1 MSRLIDVLLLTALPA
16 SGKSEVRRYLAGLT
30 PEQCRDEMHLGPTV
44 QLDDYPYVHMMRRVS
59 QELRKLGQD
68 GLFFDSDELP
78 MKEPRD
84 WGTLIELLNE
94 DFDDLVERRPA
105 APRPLA
111 GGCPAAEWLLDR
123 YDAAR
128 RKVGARPALGQLDAA
143 TRQALAQALET
154 EAAGL
159 LADKNAGI
167 PDSLAGRT
175 VVIEMA
181 RGGPD
186 KAALP
191 LPAPLGYR
199 YSFSVLSAAIL
210 ARASVLYVWVTPEE
224 SRRKNIERTDPNDP
238 GSILHHGV
246 PMAVMLGDYG
256 CDDMDWLLQH
266 SDRPDTVAIE
276 AHGRTWHLPVGRF
289 DNRVDKTTFVRAD
302 RAQWKEADVRALHE
316 GLAGA
321 LAGVVAAAEKES
333 SPRRGAAARQSERG

>member
-1 MSRLIDVLLLTALPA
+1 MSSLIDVLLLTALPA

-30 PEQCRDEMHLGPTV
+30 PEQCRDEMHVGPTV
-44 QLDDYPYVHMMRRVS
+44 QLDDYPYVHLMRRIS
-59 QELRKLGQD
+59 QELRKRGQD

-94 DFDDLVERRPA
+94 DFEDLVKRHRPA
-105 APRPLA
+105 P
-111 GGCPAAEWLLDR
+111 GSAAEWLLDR
-123 YDAAR
+123 FDAAR
-128 RKVGARPALGQLDAA
+128 RKVAARPALGQLEPAV
-143 TRQALAQALET
+143 RREIVQALEA
-154 EAAGL
+154 ECAEL
-159 LADKNAGI
+159 LRDKNAGI
-167 PDSLAGRT
+167 PDSLNGRT
-175 VVIEMA
+175 VVIEFA

-186 KAALP
+186 KSALP

-199 YSFSVLSAAIL
+199 YSFATLSEEIL

-256 CDDMDWLLQH
+256 CDDMAWLLQQ
-266 SDRPDTVAIE
+266 SDRPDTVRIE
-276 AHGRTWHLPVGRF
+276 AHGRTWHLPVARF

-302 RAQWKEADVRALHE
+302 RAQWKETDVAALHG
-316 GLAGA
+316 GLAEACGRLVKA
-321 LAGVVAAAEKES
+321 VDQAY
-333 SPRRGAAARQSERG
+333 

>member
-1 MSRLIDVLLLTALPA
+1 MSSLIDVLLLTALPA

-30 PEQCRDEMHLGPTV
+30 PEQCRDEMHVGPTV
-44 QLDDYPYVHMMRRVS
+44 QLDDYPYVHLMRRIS
-59 QELRKLGQD
+59 QELRKRGQD

-78 MKEPRD
+78 LKEQRD

-94 DFDDLVERRPA
+94 DFDDLVKLHRP
-105 APRPLA
+105 APRPTS
-111 GGCPAAEWLLDR
+111 GGYPAAEWLLDR
-123 YDAAR
+123 FDAAR
-128 RKVGARPALGQLDAA
+128 RKVAARPALGQLEPAV
-143 TRQALAQALET
+143 RRELAQALEA
-154 EAAGL
+154 ECAEL
-159 LADKNAGI
+159 LHDKNAGI
-167 PDSLAGRT
+167 PDSLKGRT
-175 VVIEMA
+175 VVIEFA

-186 KAALP
+186 QSALP

-199 YSFSVLSAAIL
+199 YSFATLSEEIL

-256 CDDMDWLLQH
+256 CDDMAWLLQQ
-266 SDRPDTVAIE
+266 SDRPDTVRIE
-276 AHGRTWHLPVGRF
+276 AHGRTWYLPVGRF

-302 RAQWKEADVRALHE
+302 RAQWQEADVAALHG

-321 LAGVVAAAEKES
+321 LARVVKAAEK
-333 SPRRGAAARQSERG
+333 AY

>member
-30 PEQCRDEMHLGPTV
+30 PEQCRNEMHIGPTV
-44 QLDDYPYVHMMRRVS
+44 QLDDYPYVHLMRRVS
-59 QELRKLGQD
+59 QELRKRGQD
-68 GLFFDSDELP
+68 GLFFDSDDLP

-94 DFDDLVERRPA
+94 DFDDLVKRHRPA
-105 APRPLA
+105 PGPAA
-111 GGCPAAEWLLDR
+111 SGCPAAEWMLDR
-123 YDAAR
+123 FDAAR
-128 RKVGARPALGQLDAA
+128 RKVAARPALGQLDPDVR
-143 TRQALAQALET
+143 RQLVEALEA
-154 EAAGL
+154 ECAEL
-159 LADKNAGI
+159 LRDKNAGI
-167 PDSLAGRT
+167 PDSLKGHT
-175 VVIEMA
+175 VVIEFA

-186 KAALP
+186 KSPMP

-199 YSFSVLSAAIL
+199 YSFATLSPEIL

-266 SDRPDTVAIE
+266 SDLPDTVRIE

-289 DNRVDKTTFVRAD
+289 DNRVDKTTFVRGD
-302 RAQWKEADVRALHE
+302 RAQWKESDIRALHE

-321 LAGVVAAAEKES
+321 CARVVKAAETIE
-333 SPRRGAAARQSERG
+333 